1 MRETDRQERAW
12 FWRWWSC
19 SRLRW
24 YLCFL
29 KFLNMWCGLRRIEE
43 VVGSNTKPLEMKDKA
58 WKEVKTQHPSL
69 SGPFWEW
76 QCAPLISAARWKRDG
91 HLRMMATPGS
101 SQWTSTFL
109 LSTQHAP
116 VISSVDSVQWLAI
129 YWALAVCTGTSHPY
143 LWATRMPACL
153 SDSIVSSRALSST
166 VFLSNPPRS
175 LLSHSW
181 KVQLQ
186 QYGHWETKQMK
197 RERETNRG
205 LRVFFLAYQQDPL
218 LIVSAG

>member
-1 MRETDRQERAW
+1 M
-12 FWRWWSC
+12 
-19 SRLRW
+19 
-24 YLCFL
+24 
-29 KFLNMWCGLRRIEE
+29 K
-43 VVGSNTKPLEMKDKA
+43 GSENPA
-58 WKEVKTQHPSL
+58 SL
-69 SGPFWEW
+69 PVWT
-76 QCAPLISAARWKRDG
+76 L
-91 HLRMMATPGS
+91 LRMTMCPSHLSCEMEKGWPPQNDGNPRLLPVNINFLTVNS
-101 SQWTSTFL
+101 DSTR
-109 LSTQHAP
+109 P